1 MNDAVTTSPSAA
13 GYGHLYGIS
22 TGPGDPELIT
32 LKAARLLGECP
43 VVAYFCKRT
52 TRGRARDAS
61 EAHITDQHEELP
73 LVYPVTTELPHGS
86 DEYRQ
91 RIEAFFEESA
101 NAVADHLKAGRSVA
115 VLNEGDAF
123 FYGSFMHIYLRL
135 RDHFESTVVPGV
147 GAMMAGGAL
156 LPHPLMMRD
165 DQLRVI
171 PGTMDDRALRA
182 SIDPDRATVI
192 MKVGTNLPLIRGIVT
207 ELGIEERAWYVEKAS
222 MPEEQVMPLAEAP
235 DGKAP
240 YFSMVLIPGPGVRV

>member
-1 MNDAVTTSPSAA
+1 MNDALTEPQDAA

-32 LKAARLLGECP
+32 LKAARLLAECP

-52 TRGRARDAS
+52 TRGRARDS
-61 EAHITDQHEELP
+61 CEAHITDQHEELP
-73 LVYPVTTELPHGS
+73 LAYPVTTELPHGS

-91 RIEAFFEESA
+91 RIEDFFEESA
-101 NAVADHLKAGRSVA
+101 DAVAQHLKAGRSVA

-135 RDHFESTVVPGV
+135 KDRFESTVVPGV

-171 PGTMDDRALRA
+171 PGTMDEKALRA
-182 SIDPDRATVI
+182 SIDPERATVI
-192 MKVGTNLPLIRGIVT
+192 MKVGTNLPLIRRIVT
-207 ELGIEERAWYVEKAS
+207 DLGIEERAWYVEKAS
-222 MPEEQVMPLAEAP
+222 MPEEQVMPLTQAP

>member
-1 MNDAVTTSPSAA
+1 MNDVLATPTVGD

-32 LKAARLLGECP
+32 LKAARLLSECP
-43 VVAYFCKRT
+43 VVAYFCKRSGA
-52 TRGRARDAS
+52 GRARTSCD
-61 EAHITDQHEELP
+61 AHITEGHQELP
-73 LVYPVTTELPHGS
+73 LVYPVTNEIPHGS
-86 DEYRQ
+86 QAYRQ
-91 RIEAFFEESA
+91 QIETFFEEA
-101 NAVADHLKAGRSVA
+101 AEAVARELRAGRSVA

-135 RDHFESTVVPGV
+135 KDRFESSVVPGV

-171 PGTMDDRALRA
+171 PGTMDENDLRA
-182 SIDPDRATVI
+182 GIDPQRATVI
-192 MKVGTNLPLIRGIVT
+192 MKVGTNLPLLRHIVKD
-207 ELGIEERAWYVEKAS
+207 LGLEERAWYVEKAS
-222 MPEEQVMPLAEAP
+222 MPEERVMPLVEAP

-240 YFSMVLIPGPGVRV
+240 YFSMVLIPGPGVRA